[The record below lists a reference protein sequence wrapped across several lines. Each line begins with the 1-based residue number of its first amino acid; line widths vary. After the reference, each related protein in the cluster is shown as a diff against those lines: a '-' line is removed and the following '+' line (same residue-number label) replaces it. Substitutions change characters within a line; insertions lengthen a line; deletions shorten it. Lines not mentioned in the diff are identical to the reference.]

1 MSTGK
6 LVNGRRRGRVDF
18 SRYRKAFG
26 DCDGQSAGREILRRL
41 RIAANLENPEQTS
54 EIKERNIKLLD
65 DLLKNPTG
73 GEPEGMMDGFK
84 GYPGES
90 YTVQY
95 MRRRDLLDLSGR
107 CSEDVSLDARIND
120 FGAVKD
126 GGFLYEGMIFLKID
140 ARSSL
145 EKISVDVGNFLRD
158 ARNEFGVDVDGI
170 SSEESLKSELRI
182 IERVLAEYDRRLL
195 KERGFVAQ
203 TQEHLAMQVYPG
215 QKAESARTSL
225 HDTYKKYCPLIM
237 RDDYAFRLQFR
248 CLLPGVGGLG

>member
-1 MSTGK
+1 MSERK
-6 LVNGRRRGRVDF
+6 LVDRRRVGRVDF
-18 SRYRKAFG
+18 SKYRKAFG
-26 DCDGQSAGREILRRL
+26 DCDGRSAGREILRRL
-41 RIAANLENPEQTS
+41 RIAANLENLEQS
-54 EIKERNIKLLD
+54 GEIKERNIRLLD
-65 DLLKNPTG
+65 DLLNNPTG
-73 GEPEGMMDGFK
+73 GESEGMMEGFK
-84 GYPGES
+84 VYPGES

-107 CSEDVSLDARIND
+107 CSEDVPLDARIND
-120 FGAVKD
+120 SDAVKH
-126 GGFLYEGMIFLKID
+126 GGFFYDGMMFMKID
-140 ARSSL
+140 LRGSL
-145 EKISVDVGNFLRD
+145 EKILADFGKLLRS
-158 ARNEFGVDVDGI
+158 ARDEFGVDVDGI

-182 IERVLAEYDRRLL
+182 IERVLAEYDRHLL

-225 HDTYKKYCPLIM
+225 RDTYKKYCPLIM